1 MSTRPRTAPVDV
13 IVTET
18 MQVLEPDWCTGEH
31 HGLHFMADVG
41 HQGPDVTLSFHG
53 RQLSEAC
60 LTQSPYAE
68 LSTRDIE
75 VSVSLTGQSYD
86 ATGVY
91 ELAAALDAYSDRLRD
106 LADQLIAIRAE
117 EAR

>member
-1 MSTRPRTAPVDV
+1 MSTRPRTAPVNV

-41 HQGPDVTLSFHG
+41 HQGPDVTLAFHG

-86 ATGVY
+86 PVSVY
-91 ELAAALDAYSDRLRD
+91 ELAAALDRYADQLRA
-106 LADQLIAIRAE
+106 LADQCAILRGE
-117 EAR
+117 QR

>member
-1 MSTRPRTAPVDV
+1 MSTRPRTAPVEV
-13 IVTET
+13 IVAET

-31 HGLHFMADVG
+31 HGLHHMADVG
-41 HQGPDVTLSFHG
+41 HQGPDVSLTFRG
-53 RQLSEAC
+53 RHITEAC

-68 LSTRDIE
+68 RATRDIE

-91 ELAAALDAYSDRLRD
+91 ELAAALDSYADRLRD
-106 LADQLIAIRAE
+106 LADQLVAIRAE
-117 EAR
+117 EGR